1 MDSEYK
7 VPCKSVCH
15 IFASYVGVPC
25 VIGMGCTGSVD
36 VHGTLNWFFVGTI
49 LTHLSLE

>member
-7 VPCKSVCH
+7 VPCKGVCH
-15 IFASYVGVPC
+15 IFASYVGVPG
-25 VIGMGCTGSVD
+25 VIGSVD
-36 VHGTLNWFFVGTI
+36 GHGTLNWFFVGTI